1 MRVFAFVF
9 FPAIAIMAAVAQ
21 ESPPRKE
28 GSGQSNPPPA
38 AQAEGQPATPSE
50 RIPAAKLGVIVYPK
64 KDQTAEQQQQDE
76 TQCYDWAYQ
85 NTGIDPAH
93 PEAGVQ
99 KAEAKNPKG
108 GGAKGAAGGAAGGA
122 AIGAIAGDAGT
133 GAAIGATAGA
143 VHGRRQQK
151 KAKKQSAQA
160 AQTADKQA
168 VDQQLTTFKKAMS
181 ACLDGRD
188 YSVK

>member
-1 MRVFAFVF
+1 MRVFALALFL
-9 FPAIAIMAAVAQ
+9 AAATAAVPQ
-21 ESPPRKE
+21 ESPPPKAS
-28 GSGQSNPPPA
+28 SGQANA
-38 AQAEGQPATPSE
+38 ASTAQTGANPATPPE

-64 KDQTAEQQQQDE
+64 KNQTPQQQQQDE

-85 NTGIDPAH
+85 NTGIDPMH
-93 PEAGVQ
+93 PDAGVQ
-99 KAEAKNPKG
+99 KTEAKNPKG

-143 VHGRRQQK
+143 VHGRRKQK
-151 KAKKQSAQA
+151 KAKKQAEQS
-160 AQTADKQA
+160 AQTANTQA
-168 VDQQLTTFKKAMS
+168 TNEQVNTFKKAMS